1 VSRLVDITEISA
13 IVAAAG
19 VLVGVAYYI
28 LEIRQQTKV
37 RQDLARQRETELE
50 TRQAQLFMQ
59 LYDHYYD
66 RDTMKDESEIIYQWK
81 WKDFEDFW
89 EKYGVFTNV
98 EAFTKFD
105 SWATYIKGV
114 GVLVKRRLI
123 DPDLVYDLMGT
134 SIILLWEKYGSVIK
148 EIRKR
153 IYPHAY
159 EWCEELYNEMKK
171 REQKL
176 QQSKA

>member
-1 VSRLVDITEISA
+1 VVDITEISA
-13 IVAAAG
+13 MVAAAG
-19 VLVGVAYYI
+19 VLVAVVYYI
-28 LEIRQQTKV
+28 LDVRNQTKV
-37 RQDLARQRETELE
+37 RQDLARQRETDLE

-66 RDTMKDESEIIYQWK
+66 RDTMKDESEVIWQWK

-89 EKYGVFTNV
+89 EKYGLSTNV
-98 EAFTKFD
+98 QAFTKFD

-114 GVLVKRRLI
+114 GVLLKRRLI

-159 EWCEELYNEMKK
+159 EFEELYNEMKK

-176 QQSKA
+176 QPTS